1 MTHTTVP
8 GGATKRTKAPAV
20 NLLAHIAVADLQHIL
35 TRYQGDLVFAK
46 QAVITAEN
54 NLWRIQAEQ
63 DRRLAVALGL
73 ENSK

>member
-1 MTHTTVP
+1 MTHITAP
-8 GGATKRTKAPAV
+8 GGTTKRTKAPAV
-20 NLLAHIAVADLQHIL
+20 NLLAHIKDTDLQHIL

-63 DRRLAVALGL
+63 ERRQQAVMGL
-73 ENSK
+73 EKL